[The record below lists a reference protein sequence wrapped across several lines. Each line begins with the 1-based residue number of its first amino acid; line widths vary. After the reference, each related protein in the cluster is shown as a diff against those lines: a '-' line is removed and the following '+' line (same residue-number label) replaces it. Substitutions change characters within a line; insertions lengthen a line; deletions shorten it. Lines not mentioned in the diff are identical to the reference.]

1 MLPKPPLRAAA
12 DDDDAAADDDEPPEL
27 LLEPPELP
35 ATRDPP
41 FRPPPRAPIPTTAPA
56 SVSIPATAR
65 PPIARPRHRMSS
77 RDASNVGMARM
88 NFRICRARSF
98 TAAAAA
104 SALEGTARR
113 ANASGLGL
121 ARHGHSGA
129 WPLVSFSKKPSA
141 DLSTA
146 AALRRSESLRQST
159 ELQLSHCSMS
169 ASTFDHPNRAH
180 GNGPTRRGLANHVA
194 MRKVLKGGGGVD
206 KRGVEDADGDMGK
219 ATWNALGSRIATR

>member
-1 MLPKPPLRAAA
+1 
-12 DDDDAAADDDEPPEL
+12 
-27 LLEPPELP
+27 
-35 ATRDPP
+35 
-41 FRPPPRAPIPTTAPA
+41 
-56 SVSIPATAR
+56 
-65 PPIARPRHRMSS
+65 MSS
-77 RDASNVGMARM
+77 RDASKVGMVRM

-104 SALEGTARR
+104 SAQEGTVRR

-159 ELQLSHCSMS
+159 ELQLSHWSMS

-180 GNGPTRRGLANHVA
+180 GNGPTRRGFANHVA
-194 MRKVLKGGGGVD
+194 MRKVLKGGEEGVD
-206 KRGVEDADGDMGK
+206 KRAWRGRGRRHGDGDMGT
-219 ATWNALGSRIATR
+219 ATWDALGSRIATT